1 MSKPNLLFYAN
12 KLGGREI
19 GLIFLCSFVGRTR
32 FFCSFCRIF
41 RDEYKRG
48 CNMNLKMK
56 YIILYVEKFEEC
68 LRFYKDTL
76 QLPIKAEHGTYIE
89 FNTGSTI
96 LAMNTREDV
105 KELTGLPLT
114 EGELQSS
121 HFELGFVVENVQE
134 TIEQFREQG
143 IKVLVEPIVKPWGQ
157 TIAYIADPDGNYIE
171 ICSSLE

>member
-1 MSKPNLLFYAN
+1 
-12 KLGGREI
+12 
-19 GLIFLCSFVGRTR
+19 
-32 FFCSFCRIF
+32 
-41 RDEYKRG
+41 
-48 CNMNLKMK
+48 MNLKMK

-68 LRFYKDTL
+68 LKFYKDIL

-89 FNTGSTI
+89 FNTGTTI
-96 LAMNTREDV
+96 LAMNTRQDV

-114 EGELQSS
+114 EGKLQSS
-121 HFELGFVVENVQE
+121 HFELGFVVENVLE
-134 TIEQFREQG
+134 TIEQFRGQG

>member
-32 FFCSFCRIF
+32 FFLVFVEF
-41 RDEYKRG
+41 LGMNTKGG

-89 FNTGSTI
+89 FNTWIYNISDEY
-96 LAMNTREDV
+96 TRR
-105 KELTGLPLT
+105 
-114 EGELQSS
+114 
-121 HFELGFVVENVQE
+121 
-134 TIEQFREQG
+134 RER
-143 IKVLVEPIVKPWGQ
+143 INR
-157 TIAYIADPDGNYIE
+157 TTAYRR
-171 ICSSLE
+171 

>member
-1 MSKPNLLFYAN
+1 MPISWEAEKSASFFCARYYRKQGFYKAFVEI
-12 KLGGREI
+12 LGMDIKG
-19 GLIFLCSFVGRTR
+19 GLIM
-32 FFCSFCRIF
+32 
-41 RDEYKRG
+41 D
-48 CNMNLKMK
+48 LKMK

-68 LRFYKDTL
+68 LKFYKDIL

-89 FNTGSTI
+89 FNTGTTI
-96 LAMNTREDV
+96 LAMNTRQDV

-143 IKVLVEPIVKPWGQ
+143 ITVLVEPIVKPWGQ